1 MKVITDIVIDFILF
15 SGVEGF
21 IFCLFF
27 ERVCGCR
34 KFKLYE

>member
-1 MKVITDIVIDFILF
+1 MEMIKDIIVDFVLF

-27 ERVCGCR
+27 DWWRSS
-34 KFKLYE
+34 